1 MVNRGEIWWADLDG
15 PRASE
20 PGYTRPVL
28 IVQSDAYNRS
38 HIKTVLAVVLT
49 SNLALAE
56 APGNVK
62 LPARST
68 GLPKDS
74 VANVSQIITLDKAFL
89 RDRCGYL
96 ERTTLVRVEKGL
108 RQVLDLP

>member
-1 MVNRGEIWWADLDG
+1 MNRGEIWWADIDG

-38 HIKTVLAVVLT
+38 HIKPVLAVVLT
-49 SNLALAE
+49 SNLVLAE

-62 LPARST
+62 LAARST

-74 VANVSQIITLDKAFL
+74 VADVSQIITIDKAFL
-89 RDRCGYL
+89 RDRCGCL
-96 ERTTLVRVEKGL
+96 EGASLAQVEKGL
-108 RQVLDLP
+108 RQVLDLT